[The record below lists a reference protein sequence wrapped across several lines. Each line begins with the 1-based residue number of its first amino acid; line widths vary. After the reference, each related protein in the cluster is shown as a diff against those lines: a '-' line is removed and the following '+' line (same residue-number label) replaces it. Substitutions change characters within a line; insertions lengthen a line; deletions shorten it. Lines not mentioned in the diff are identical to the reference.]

1 MNRQR
6 VMAVGWP
13 ARAALFAA
21 IAVLW
26 LIPAVAAQTVIG
38 QVEVEGSQ
46 RIDPETVRTYLTVAP
61 GDPFAPEK
69 LDQSMK
75 ALFATGLFA
84 DVALSQRGDVLVV
97 KVVENPIINR
107 ISLEGNL
114 RIDDETLLREVRL
127 RERLVFTRN
136 RALQDVDRVQAAYR
150 ATGRFNVR
158 VEPKVV
164 QLPQNRVD
172 LIFEISEGPLSH
184 IGAVTFVGNR
194 RFSDGDLR
202 DVIATKEHAWWAF
215 LATGDTYDPDR
226 VTYDRELLREHYLR
240 QGFADFRVL
249 SAVAELAP
257 DGQNFLVTFTLDE
270 GVRYRIGEI
279 AVESDIANVDL
290 DRLRALAD
298 TKAGAV
304 YDVRDVNRSIT
315 AMTEYLG
322 TLGFA
327 FVEIRPQIKRRAID
341 RRLDITFKI
350 GESAKAFVERIDIGG
365 NLRTLDLVIRREF
378 ELVEGDAFN
387 TAKLRRSQ
395 RRIRNLGY
403 FAKVN
408 IKTRPGSAPDRTVL
422 AVEVEDQAT
431 GDLNFGF
438 GFSTIENALV
448 QISLRER
455 NLLGRGQDLRATAKA
470 SSRGS
475 QFNIGFTEPY
485 FLNRDLTAGFDLFNE
500 TIKEQKERSYDEKRQ
515 GGALRIGYDLGKDL
529 RQTLRYRLARTEV
542 TNVQDDAS
550 LLVKSQEGSRLVSLV
565 GQTLSYNKLDSRLS
579 PTEGYYASLA
589 TQLAGLG
596 GDTRYLRGEA
606 KASYYTPLDEDE
618 SQWILGFRGRV
629 GAITGFGEDVRIN
642 ERFFLGGKSLRGFAP
657 SGVGPRDAATDDALG
672 GNLFY
677 AGTGEL
683 SFPLGLTDTLGIRGL
698 VFSDFGSAWQIDA
711 DTTGVTSSDGPR
723 ASVGVGLS
731 WGTNFGG
738 IRIDLAWPIVKD
750 DRDKTQLFRFSLG
763 SRF

>member
-1 MNRQR
+1 T
-6 VMAVGWP
+6 
-13 ARAALFAA
+13 LFAL
-21 IAVLW
+21 LW
-26 LIPAVAAQTVIG
+26 LMPAAWGQAVIS
-38 QVEVEGSQ
+38 QIEVEGSQ
-46 RIDPETVRTYLTVAP
+46 RIDPETVRAYLTVVP
-61 GDPFAPEK
+61 GDPFESAK
-69 LDQSMK
+69 LDQSLK

-84 DVALSQRGDVLVV
+84 DVALRQRGDVLVV
-97 KVVENPIINR
+97 TVVENPIINR
-107 ISLEGNL
+107 ISFEGNL
-114 RIDDETLLREVRL
+114 RIDDATLLGEVRL

-136 RALQDVDRVQAAYR
+136 RALQDVDRLQAAYR

-172 LIFEISEGPLSH
+172 LIFEISEGPLSR

-202 DVIATKEHAWWAF
+202 DVIATKEYAWWALF
-215 LATGDTYDPDR
+215 ATGDTYDPDR
-226 VTYDRELLREHYLR
+226 LTYDRELLREHYLR
-240 QGFADFRVL
+240 QGYADFRVL
-249 SAVAELAP
+249 SAVAELAL

-270 GVRYRIGEI
+270 GVRYRIGAVE
-279 AVESDIANVDL
+279 VESDIAAVDL
-290 DRLRALAD
+290 NLLRALAETAPD
-298 TKAGAV
+298 EI
-304 YDVRDVNRSIT
+304 YDIRDVNRSIT
-315 AMTEYLG
+315 AMTDYLG

-327 FVEIRPQIKRRAID
+327 FVDIRPQIKRRAAD
-341 RRLDITFKI
+341 RRLDITFKV
-350 GESAKAFVERIDIGG
+350 GESPKVFVERIDIGG
-365 NLRTLDLVIRREF
+365 NLRTLDRVIRREF
-378 ELVEGDAFN
+378 DLIEGDAFN

-403 FAKVN
+403 FAKVDV
-408 IKTRPGSAPDRTVL
+408 KTQPGSAPDRTVV

-438 GFSTIENALV
+438 GFSTTENALV
-448 QISLRER
+448 QVSLRER

-485 FLNRDLTAGFDLFNE
+485 FLGRDLTAGFDLFNE

-515 GGALRIGYDLGKDL
+515 GLALRTSYQLGGNL

-542 TNVQDDAS
+542 TNIQDDAS
-550 LLVKSQEGSRLVSLV
+550 LLVKAQEGSRLVSQI
-565 GQTLSYNKLDSRLS
+565 GQKLSYDMLDSRLA
-579 PTEGYYASLA
+579 PTEGYFASLE
-589 TQLAGLG
+589 TQIAGLG
-596 GDTRYLRGEA
+596 GDARYLRGEA

-618 SQWILGFRGRV
+618 REWVLGFRGRV
-629 GAITGFGEDVRIN
+629 GAIAGLGEDVRIN
-642 ERFFLGGKSLRGFAP
+642 ERFFLGGKTLRGFAP

-672 GNLFY
+672 GNYYY

-698 VFSDFGSAWQIDA
+698 VFSDVGSVWKIDDEA
-711 DTTGVTSSDGPR
+711 TGVVSSDGPR

>member
-6 VMAVGWP
+6 VMAVGRL

-107 ISLEGNL
+107 ISFEGNL

-226 VTYDRELLREHYLR
+226 LTYDRELLREHYLR

-322 TLGFA
+322 TFGFA
-327 FVEIRPQIKRRAID
+327 FVDIRPQITRRATD

-365 NLRTLDLVIRREF
+365 NLRTLDRVIRREF

-422 AVEVEDQAT
+422 AVEVED
-431 GDLNFGF
+431 
-438 GFSTIENALV
+438 
-448 QISLRER
+448 
-455 NLLGRGQDLRATAKA
+455 
-470 SSRGS
+470 
-475 QFNIGFTEPY
+475 
-485 FLNRDLTAGFDLFNE
+485 
-500 TIKEQKERSYDEKRQ
+500 
-515 GGALRIGYDLGKDL
+515 
-529 RQTLRYRLARTEV
+529 
-542 TNVQDDAS
+542 
-550 LLVKSQEGSRLVSLV
+550 
-565 GQTLSYNKLDSRLS
+565 
-579 PTEGYYASLA
+579 
-589 TQLAGLG
+589 
-596 GDTRYLRGEA
+596 
-606 KASYYTPLDEDE
+606 
-618 SQWILGFRGRV
+618 
-629 GAITGFGEDVRIN
+629 
-642 ERFFLGGKSLRGFAP
+642 
-657 SGVGPRDAATDDALG
+657 
-672 GNLFY
+672 
-677 AGTGEL
+677 
-683 SFPLGLTDTLGIRGL
+683 
-698 VFSDFGSAWQIDA
+698 
-711 DTTGVTSSDGPR
+711 
-723 ASVGVGLS
+723 
-731 WGTNFGG
+731 
-738 IRIDLAWPIVKD
+738 
-750 DRDKTQLFRFSLG
+750 
-763 SRF
+763 

>member
-1 MNRQR
+1 
-6 VMAVGWP
+6 
-13 ARAALFAA
+13 
-21 IAVLW
+21 
-26 LIPAVAAQTVIG
+26 
-38 QVEVEGSQ
+38 
-46 RIDPETVRTYLTVAP
+46 
-61 GDPFAPEK
+61 
-69 LDQSMK
+69 
-75 ALFATGLFA
+75 
-84 DVALSQRGDVLVV
+84 
-97 KVVENPIINR
+97 
-107 ISLEGNL
+107 
-114 RIDDETLLREVRL
+114 TLLREVRL

-150 ATGRFNVR
+150 ATGRFNAR

-226 VTYDRELLREHYLR
+226 LTYDRELLREHYLR

-322 TLGFA
+322 TFGFA
-327 FVEIRPQIKRRAID
+327 FVEIRPQITRRATD

-365 NLRTLDLVIRREF
+365 NLRTLDRVIRREF

-438 GFSTIENALV
+438 GFSSIESALV

-455 NLLGRGQDLRATAKA
+455 NLLGRGQDLR
-470 SSRGS
+470 
-475 QFNIGFTEPY
+475 
-485 FLNRDLTAGFDLFNE
+485 
-500 TIKEQKERSYDEKRQ
+500 
-515 GGALRIGYDLGKDL
+515 
-529 RQTLRYRLARTEV
+529 
-542 TNVQDDAS
+542 
-550 LLVKSQEGSRLVSLV
+550 
-565 GQTLSYNKLDSRLS
+565 
-579 PTEGYYASLA
+579 
-589 TQLAGLG
+589 
-596 GDTRYLRGEA
+596 
-606 KASYYTPLDEDE
+606 
-618 SQWILGFRGRV
+618 
-629 GAITGFGEDVRIN
+629 
-642 ERFFLGGKSLRGFAP
+642 
-657 SGVGPRDAATDDALG
+657 
-672 GNLFY
+672 
-677 AGTGEL
+677 
-683 SFPLGLTDTLGIRGL
+683 
-698 VFSDFGSAWQIDA
+698 
-711 DTTGVTSSDGPR
+711 
-723 ASVGVGLS
+723 
-731 WGTNFGG
+731 
-738 IRIDLAWPIVKD
+738 
-750 DRDKTQLFRFSLG
+750 
-763 SRF
+763 

>member
-6 VMAVGWP
+6 VMAVGRL

-107 ISLEGNL
+107 ISFEGNL

-226 VTYDRELLREHYLR
+226 LTYDRELLREHYLR

-290 DRLRALAD
+290 DQLRALAD

-322 TLGFA
+322 TFGFA
-327 FVEIRPQIKRRAID
+327 FVEIRPQITRRATD

-365 NLRTLDLVIRREF
+365 NLRTLDRVIRREF

-542 TNVQDDAS
+542 TNVQNDAS

-629 GAITGFGEDVRIN
+629 GAITGLGEDVRIN

-698 VFSDFGSAWQIDA
+698 VFSDFGSVWQIDA
-711 DTTGVTSSDGPR
+711 DTIGVTSSDGPR